1 MMKLRT
7 AEHSVLL
14 AALLALS
21 ACNNP
26 PAPKVTA
33 TPPTDRIAPTAS
45 FAAAKTSGA
54 SSVLIGDKTMV

>member
-7 AEHSVLL
+7 AAHSVLL
-14 AALLALS
+14 AALLPLS

-33 TPPTDRIAPTAS
+33 TPPADRIAPTAS
-45 FAAAKTSGA
+45 VVTAKPFAA
-54 SSVLIGDKTMV
+54 SSVLIGDKIMV